1 MQAADEKWVGRQQV
15 LATSVWIEWVRLRIK
30 SFWAT
35 NWHRAADKSLVTLF
49 EQNDDAKCDLL

>member
-49 EQNDDAKCDLL
+49 EQNDDA